1 MEKLGEFR
9 SRNKFKKEDIEGKKK
24 TKESMNKVSS
34 SEVHPRQNVSEL
46 FGKDIIKRAPDKM
59 IDIIDNHILLAYRN
73 SIIYLDVSQY
83 GIYNDDIRVRD
94 DLLAER
100 MHDEHFIPINV
111 EREQLLF
118 FELQPKYKIICIQE
132 IGNEMSAFVLED
144 IVSRQIRFLRAN
156 FQKIDNIH
164 KLKLIQLGVFVN
176 ATKLQPSKLMKYRAV
191 SKTDKKTGK
200 RY

>member
-1 MEKLGEFR
+1 
-9 SRNKFKKEDIEGKKK
+9 
-24 TKESMNKVSS
+24 
-34 SEVHPRQNVSEL
+34 
-46 FGKDIIKRAPDKM
+46 
-59 IDIIDNHILLAYRN
+59 
-73 SIIYLDVSQY
+73 
-83 GIYNDDIRVRD
+83 
-94 DLLAER
+94 

-156 FQKIDNIH
+156 FQKKDNIH

-191 SKTDKKTGK
+191 SKIDKKTGK
-200 RY
+200 GY

>member
-94 DLLAER
+94 DLKAER

-144 IVSRQIRFLRAN
+144 IVSR
-156 FQKIDNIH
+156 
-164 KLKLIQLGVFVN
+164 
-176 ATKLQPSKLMKYRAV
+176 
-191 SKTDKKTGK
+191 
-200 RY
+200 